1 MPFFHRSRT
10 LALTLI
16 AIAVLSLAGA
26 AQAALQFPSLTGRV
40 VDDAGILSQGTK
52 ERLTALLAEHEQQ
65 TGNQVVVAT
74 VKDLGDTDIRDYGYQ
89 LGRAWHLG
97 QKGKDNGVLILIAPN
112 QRKVSLEVGYGL
124 EGTLTDLQSK
134 LITENVMRPAFRN
147 GDYDKGVL
155 EGTVDVLRTLG
166 GNPTGAQSIP
176 EPQQQ
181 ESNSGSGGIPLF
193 LIILIVWIVF
203 GRFLWPLLFLGG
215 IGRGGGWGG
224 GGGWSGGGG
233 GWSSGGGGFSGG
245 GGSFGGGGAS
255 SSW

>member
-1 MPFFHRSRT
+1 MKSHLRVAF
-10 LALTLI
+10 
-16 AIAVLSLAGA
+16 AVLFVSLLAVA
-26 AQAALQFPSLTGRV
+26 AHAALQFPPLSGRV
-40 VDDAGILSQGTK
+40 VDAAGILSPETQQ
-52 ERLTALLAEHEQQ
+52 RLTALLAEHEQQ

-89 LGRAWHLG
+89 LGRAWGIG
-97 QKGKDNGVLILIAPN
+97 QKGKDNGVVILVAPN
-112 QRKVSLEVGYGL
+112 QRKVSIEVGYGL
-124 EGTLTDLQSK
+124 EGTLTDAQSK
-134 LITENVMRPAFRN
+134 LITENVMKPAFRN
-147 GDYDKGVL
+147 GDYDKGIL

-166 GNPTGAQSIP
+166 GNPTGAESIP
-176 EPQQQ
+176 QPQQR
-181 ESNSGSGGIPLF
+181 ESGSGGIPMF
-193 LIILIVWIVF
+193 VIVFIIWIVF

-215 IGRGGGWGG
+215 IGRGGWG